1 MLRAVLVVGAVGAVE
16 WPVWRNASDIPADP
30 ARRRL
35 ERNWAA
41 TGEGCGETRD
51 AVAPLL
57 RERSG
62 FVAAGPLAEAL
73 GVDASSIVAVA
84 PTVTVAMAWIAT
96 ITDTTAAALDL
107 SLIHI

>member
-41 TGEGCGETRD
+41 TGEGCAEARD

-62 FVAAGPLAEAL
+62 FVAGGPLVIFPSPWLARPGSPL
-73 GVDASSIVAVA
+73 PGR
-84 PTVTVAMAWIAT
+84 P
-96 ITDTTAAALDL
+96 
-107 SLIHI
+107 